1 MENYNKIGYDEIDLE
16 YLAMV
21 ELTKEIG
28 SIVEHSINQ
37 CRDELNSQEI
47 QHVVNMTSN
56 VISKLKRHSVKLT
69 V

>member
-1 MENYNKIGYDEIDLE
+1 MENYNKIGYNEIDFE
-16 YLAMV
+16 YLAMA

-28 SIVEHSINQ
+28 SIVENSITQ

-47 QHVVNMTSN
+47 EHIVKMTSD
-56 VISKLKRHSVKLT
+56 VIGSLKRQSVKLT